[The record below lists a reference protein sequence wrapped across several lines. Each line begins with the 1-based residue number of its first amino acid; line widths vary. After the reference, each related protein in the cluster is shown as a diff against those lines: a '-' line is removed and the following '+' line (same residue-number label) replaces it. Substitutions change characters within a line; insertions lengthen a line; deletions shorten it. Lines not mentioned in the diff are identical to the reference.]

1 MAEIDVERVEPESAP
16 ISGARATFADGLTL
30 LRALLTPVIMGLILW
45 GWQAT
50 REPGDYD
57 IFQRMLDTSILASVL
72 FGVAALSD
80 AFDDLLGGAET
91 AGYRRFGWFDDIADM
106 ILVVGTLIA
115 LLIVTYQSGALG
127 LGLAIPAI
135 VIIAREVIVGLV
147 KGYEFSRTGWPDT
160 IWGTIKNALAM
171 VSTLLLVAAPWL
183 TNWIDQM
190 RAGDDVMQV
199 FASPS
204 AYIWNIGLFGLWAT
218 AILSVVTA
226 VMLFARP
233 KA

>member
-1 MAEIDVERVEPESAP
+1 MAEIEVERVEPDTAP
-16 ISGARATFADGLTL
+16 ISGTRTAFADGLTL
-30 LRALLTPVIMGLILW
+30 LRAVLTPVIMGLIIW

-50 REPGDYD
+50 RDPGDYEVY
-57 IFQRMLDTSILASVL
+57 QRMLDTSVLASVL

-80 AFDDLLGGAET
+80 AFDDMLGGSET

-115 LLIVTYQSGALG
+115 LLIVTAQAGTLG
-127 LGLAIPAI
+127 LGLAIPAG

-147 KGYEFSRTGWPDT
+147 KGYEFARTGWPST
-160 IWGTIKNALAM
+160 VWSTIKNALAM
-171 VSTLLLVAAPWL
+171 LSTLLLVAAPWL

-190 RAGDDVMQV
+190 RAGDDVMEV

-204 AYIWNIGLFGLWAT
+204 AYIWNMGLFGLWAT
-218 AILSVVTA
+218 AVLSVVTA
-226 VMLFARP
+226 VMLFAR
-233 KA
+233 KT